1 MKKLSIL
8 GSTGSIGTQTLDV
21 VRQHPN
27 DFKVVGIS
35 AYGSERDVELL
46 VEQIKEFKPKAV
58 AVYKEEAVSKIK
70 DIARENNCSV
80 YHGQDSLVK
89 IATMEEADTLVTAV
103 VGSVGLVP
111 TLEAIKAKKNIAL
124 ANKETLVCA
133 GSIVMR
139 EVKRH
144 GVSLMPIDSEHSAIF
159 QSLQGN
165 RRQDLRRIILTC
177 SGGPFREW
185 TKDQIDQ
192 ADREQALKHPTW
204 NMGGKITVDS
214 ATLMNKGL
222 EVIEAHWLYDVPYD
236 QISVV
241 VHPQSIIHS
250 MVEYIDGSIIAQL
263 GVHDMRLP
271 IQYAL
276 SYPTRLT
283 SGSYAFLDL
292 VKTHQLTFYEPDLV
306 RFPSLAYAYEAGR
319 LGGTMPTVMNAAN
332 EVAVMEYFLKGLIKV
347 GDITK
352 VVRHTMDIHKLTMYR
367 KGNAKIIE
375 KLYRIKEK
383 FGRNLPNFNHSPNID
398 SILIADKWA
407 REHTRSVLNAVVSD
421 GWEKIDKI

>member
-21 VRQHPN
+21 VRQHSN

-58 AVYKEEAVSKIK
+58 AVHLEEAASMLRQVAS
-70 DIARENNCSV
+70 ENNCSV

-103 VGSVGLVP
+103 VGSVGLIP

-192 ADREQALKHPTW
+192 AGREQALKHPTW

-352 VVRHTMDIHKLTMYR
+352 VVKHIMDIHKSCFV
-367 KGNAKIIE
+367 KEPEIE
-375 KLYRIKEK
+375 DIM
-383 FGRNLPNFNHSPNID
+383 H
-398 SILIADKWA
+398 ADRWA
-407 REHTRSVLNAVVSD
+407 REHARSVLNVVVSD
-421 GWEKIDKI
+421 GWKKIDKI